1 MPSVSAAAEPAAET
15 IVVEQKAAKRKK
27 KKNPV
32 GFFIGLGAVLVIL
45 GIAAAVVTIYF
56 FGTADKLKSPQAVLD
71 RVIDTVLDGD
81 YEQALDCI
89 YEYHYSSALRQEAE
103 ESLGLFSVKSLEE
116 FGVSKDS
123 IKSLL
128 TVRVKDQ
135 EAVGKQD
142 KEAILNTLAES
153 GVTTDPIEEIV
164 RAEVTISVMG
174 EDSSVR
180 MAFVKADGGWYLLIS
195 DNPLSDSDGSLFE

>member
-1 MPSVSAAAEPAAET
+1 MPSVSAAPEPAAET
-15 IVVEQKAAKRKK
+15 VVVEQKPAKRKR
-27 KKNPV
+27 KKNTV

-45 GIAAAVVTIYF
+45 GIAAAVVTIYLY
-56 FGTADKLKSPQAVLD
+56 GSVDKLKSPQAVLD
-71 RVIDTVLDGD
+71 RMIDTILDGD
-81 YEQALDCI
+81 YEQALDCV
-89 YEYHYSSALRQEAE
+89 YEYRYSSDLREEAE
-103 ESLGLFSVKSLEE
+103 ESLDLFSVKSFEE
-116 FGVSKDS
+116 FGVSKES

-135 EAVGKQD
+135 ETVGKRD
-142 KEAILNTLAES
+142 EEAILSTLTES

-164 RAEVTISVMG
+164 RAEVTISMMG
-174 EDSSVR
+174 EDSSVK